1 MLDGVLGAPDSIN
14 GTDPVQRRL
23 LEFTADRWSRR
34 GCDSRIRRFG
44 VGYPY
49 RRWDVSE
56 LVESL
61 CGAGMAVNIR
71 GIVSQCAQ
79 REGVFVIVERR
90 SLLRSPKTL
99 SRFEIGGI
107 SGFPNIY
114 PGRNASVRL
123 LRRSSD
129 YAINRQLATNR
140 EKRYRQVVV
149 SYEAKL
155 GNCAKLS

>member
-1 MLDGVLGAPDSIN
+1 LPALRGSYCCQRGNPKAQRLREPKVSGKATRSRRSRNINRAPRHDRREIQSLGRKFTKPEGAR
-14 GTDPVQRRL
+14 QRPCAAVGR
-23 LEFTADRWSRR
+23 EAGADR
-34 GCDSRIRRFG
+34 
-44 VGYPY
+44 
-49 RRWDVSE
+49 
-56 LVESL
+56 
-61 CGAGMAVNIR
+61 
-71 GIVSQCAQ
+71 
-79 REGVFVIVERR
+79 IVERR
-90 SLLRSPKTL
+90 SLPRSPKTL

-129 YAINRQLATNR
+129 YAINRQLATNT
-140 EKRYRQVVV
+140 EKRYGQVVV